1 MDKKEKLYNYL
12 VIKGYEKTWGDIYR
26 QIREELKS
34 LGVTDPSKVNKIS
47 VRLMSLKGQIM
58 DINDKMKRE
67 CKFFGF
73 DMETEVDD
81 IIIEFLQPTSDK
93 IDDEIPLS

>member
-34 LGVTDPSKVNKIS
+34 LGIKE
-47 VRLMSLKGQIM
+47 
-58 DINDKMKRE
+58 IN
-67 CKFFGF
+67 
-73 DMETEVDD
+73 
-81 IIIEFLQPTSDK
+81 
-93 IDDEIPLS
+93 

>member
-47 VRLMSLKGQIM
+47 VRLMSLKGQII

>member
-12 VIKGYEKTWGDIYR
+12 VIKGYEKTWGEIYR

-47 VRLMSLKGQIM
+47 VRLMSLKGQII

>member
-12 VIKGYEKTWGDIYR
+12 VIKGYEKTWGEIYR

>member
-34 LGVTDPSKVNKIS
+34 LGVTDPSKVNNIS
-47 VRLMSLKGQIM
+47 VRLMSLKGQII

>member
-47 VRLMSLKGQIM
+47 VRLMSLKGQII

-93 IDDEIPLS
+93 IDNETPLS

>member
-1 MDKKEKLYNYL
+1 
-12 VIKGYEKTWGDIYR
+12 
-26 QIREELKS
+26 
-34 LGVTDPSKVNKIS
+34 
-47 VRLMSLKGQIM
+47 MSLKGQII

>member
-12 VIKGYEKTWGDIYR
+12 VIKGYEKTWGEIYR

-47 VRLMSLKGQIM
+47 VRLMSLKGQII

-93 IDDEIPLS
+93 IDNEIPLS